1 MFAVFRSLH
10 MKLMLIL
17 LLLITSLMAV
27 VGAFLTTS
35 VSSFYIDTF
44 YEQIS
49 AVFSDDSDGYVSTL
63 RARAAEPDGAAGIK
77 EMLEGRAGSLGIDYR
92 TRNYF
97 ILDGQSGTYL
107 DGSAEAS
114 ELPREQTA
122 NLLTA
127 RNAVAQG
134 DSTLVGDRSDITA
147 DYMDAAIPIMG
158 GGNAYIIYILDNKD
172 TVTDLNSQLFLIIMQ
187 ALVIGLLI
195 SVLLSFLLSKTMVGP
210 IEKLTAGAERVAA
223 GDFDSQL
230 PVESTDE
237 IGILTGTF
245 NEMADVL
252 QATLA
257 AVENERNKLDT
268 LFLHMTDG
276 VVAFDHDSLLIHCN
290 PAATNMLHRSVPEG
304 TTYDTLFGQVY
315 PFQETL
321 ALQRPNYAEAE
332 MEVGDRTL
340 ELFLA
345 PFSDQASGGV
355 LVVLHDVTEQHRNEE
370 RRKEFVANVSHELRT
385 PLTNVR
391 SYAETLRDA
400 EGDIPVETS
409 NSFLDIIITE
419 TDRMT
424 HIVQDL
430 LTLSRLDAGNAEL
443 VLSRFPFGDAIESV
457 TRANALAAKQHGHTL
472 TYTPPESLP
481 LIVGDRSRL
490 EQVMMNVIGNAVK
503 YTPDGGHIAITA
515 GSTEA
520 EVWMEVCDDGIGIPE
535 KDRDRIFDRFYRVD
549 KARSRESGGTGL
561 GLSIAREIV
570 QRHHGTIALAPH
582 EGPGTTIRL
591 TLPIGGPSNP
601 IGESHIRKTA
611 ERRPP
616 MDQTARRRRRN
627 LIQNI
632 AIALL
637 SVSAVLLFA
646 QLQLYNL
653 GTSED
658 PLYLERLTGEGSPSR
673 LREFPAPVRVV
684 LTDSYGR
691 YGSLGFTTNSDGFS
705 ALGLREAL
713 GSVQHLAPSTT
724 DAFRG
729 ALSGPSIYF
738 DFLNPLPLQ
747 VLAELTGAEGT
758 ALEGNARCLL
768 LAAGAD
774 GSVHLYVWDGA
785 DTVLTGTVASTALS
799 IDSLTEAVSQSGMGS
814 VSFAFEVVE
823 MEPLYGKLFP
833 LSILPTELPQLPVL
847 SAASSISGTDW
858 LLAAFGFNINTRER
872 YAEADGTE
880 VITEVEADRSLH
892 IRPSGE
898 ITYRSG
904 TDATLEISAQ
914 EEVPTAAEA
923 VLGASILLE
932 QLTEDRSGE
941 ARLYLESVSQGG
953 DTTQLLFGYQIDGVP
968 IRFSDG
974 GHAAEITLS
983 GTSVTRLTL
992 RFRQYSTAGETSLL
1006 LPLRQ
1011 TLAIAAEHPGTELS
1025 VGYADGGGDSVSASW
1040 LAD

>member
-1 MFAVFRSLH
+1 MFRSLH
-10 MKLMLIL
+10 MKLVLIM

-27 VGAFLTTS
+27 VGAFLMTS
-35 VSSFYIDTF
+35 VTNFYIDDFYSQMGETF
-44 YEQIS
+44 GES
-49 AVFSDDSDGYVSTL
+49 NADFVNSL
-63 RARAAEPDGAAGIK
+63 RAEAAQEGGVAVMQS
-77 EMLEGRAGSLGIDYR
+77 MLETYSGTLGIDSR
-92 TRNYF
+92 SRNYY
-97 ILDGQSGTYL
+97 ILDAASGECL
-107 DGSAEAS
+107 AAS
-114 ELPREQTA
+114 DELGGEKLEQTA

-127 RNAVAQG
+127 RYGQ
-134 DSTLVGDRSDITA
+134 VGDESDIA
-147 DYMDAAIPIMG
+147 AGYMDVAIPISG
-158 GGNAYIIYILDNKD
+158 GDNSYIIYIRDNRS
-172 TVTDLNSQLFLIIMQ
+172 TVSSLNSELLIIILQ
-187 ALVIGLLI
+187 ALLVGLLI
-195 SVLLSFLLSKTMVGP
+195 SVLLSFLLSKTMINP
-210 IEKLTAGAERVAA
+210 IEKLTEGAERVAS
-223 GDFDSQL
+223 GDFSEKLEVD
-230 PVESTDE
+230 STDE
-237 IGILTGTF
+237 IGILTTTF
-245 NEMADVL
+245 NDMASVL
-252 QATLA
+252 HSTLE
-257 AVENERNKLDT
+257 AVEDERNKLDT

-276 VVAFDHDSLLIHCN
+276 VVAFDHQGTLIHCN

-503 YTPDGGHIAITA
+503 YTPDGGHITITA

-601 IGESHIRKTA
+601 I
-611 ERRPP
+611 
-616 MDQTARRRRRN
+616 
-627 LIQNI
+627 
-632 AIALL
+632 
-637 SVSAVLLFA
+637 
-646 QLQLYNL
+646 
-653 GTSED
+653 
-658 PLYLERLTGEGSPSR
+658 
-673 LREFPAPVRVV
+673 
-684 LTDSYGR
+684 
-691 YGSLGFTTNSDGFS
+691 
-705 ALGLREAL
+705 
-713 GSVQHLAPSTT
+713 
-724 DAFRG
+724 
-729 ALSGPSIYF
+729 
-738 DFLNPLPLQ
+738 
-747 VLAELTGAEGT
+747 
-758 ALEGNARCLL
+758 
-768 LAAGAD
+768 
-774 GSVHLYVWDGA
+774 
-785 DTVLTGTVASTALS
+785 
-799 IDSLTEAVSQSGMGS
+799 
-814 VSFAFEVVE
+814 
-823 MEPLYGKLFP
+823 
-833 LSILPTELPQLPVL
+833 
-847 SAASSISGTDW
+847 
-858 LLAAFGFNINTRER
+858 
-872 YAEADGTE
+872 
-880 VITEVEADRSLH
+880 
-892 IRPSGE
+892 
-898 ITYRSG
+898 
-904 TDATLEISAQ
+904 
-914 EEVPTAAEA
+914 
-923 VLGASILLE
+923 
-932 QLTEDRSGE
+932 
-941 ARLYLESVSQGG
+941 
-953 DTTQLLFGYQIDGVP
+953 
-968 IRFSDG
+968 
-974 GHAAEITLS
+974 
-983 GTSVTRLTL
+983 
-992 RFRQYSTAGETSLL
+992 
-1006 LPLRQ
+1006 
-1011 TLAIAAEHPGTELS
+1011 
-1025 VGYADGGGDSVSASW
+1025 
-1040 LAD
+1040 